1 LIFFGIFLSG
11 GIAVDIKEI
20 DRRSFFSKLGFGL
33 GGAGLLLRQLGVQ
46 PAFGTTP
53 ESSEKDKESTMQYR
67 PLGKTGLKVSEIS
80 LGAMRLKEPAVMFKA
95 LDLGVNFIDTA
106 HSYQNGNN
114 EKMIGKVA
122 KEYGRKKI
130 FIATKVHPFQ
140 LQEKVQEEF
149 RMLAKKTLDEKI
161 EESLK
166 RLQTDY
172 VDVLFI
178 HNIMDKSWPQNQE
191 VLAFLEKVKKA
202 GKARFVGVSI
212 HDPRCYIETIDQVL
226 KAPIYDVILAW
237 YNFKSPKEHG
247 DALSKARKAN
257 LGIITM
263 KTQAG
268 GYQKGSTDS
277 VSPNQAALKWVLDKD
292 FVDCA
297 IPGMVNMEQL
307 TENVGAVGKK
317 VGWSDRKILHAYYNA
332 IRHQYCVMCG
342 NCAKTCFVKV
352 DINAVNRALMYCE
365 GYGDFGQGREAYRQ
379 LSTRVNGLSCVDCT
393 SPSCHCING
402 IEVAKRM
409 RYAHSL
415 FG

>member
-1 LIFFGIFLSG
+1 MD
-11 GIAVDIKEI
+11 VKEI
-20 DRRSFFSKLGFGL
+20 NRRTFISELGVRL
-33 GGAGLLLRQLGVQ
+33 GGAGLFLSQLGVR
-46 PAFGTTP
+46 PAFGATA
-53 ESSEKDKESTMQYR
+53 ESSKKSKKYTMGYR
-67 PLGKTGLKVSEIS
+67 PLGKTGLKVSEVS
-80 LGAMRLKEPAVMFKA
+80 LGAMRLKEPAVMLKA
-95 LDLGVNFIDTA
+95 LDLGINFIDTA

-114 EKMIGKVA
+114 ERMIGKVA
-122 KEYGRKKI
+122 KEYGREKM

-140 LQEKVQEEF
+140 LQKEVLEEF
-149 RMLAKKTLDEKI
+149 RLLAKKTLDEKM

-178 HNIMDKSWPQNQE
+178 HNIMDQSWPQNQE
-191 VLAFLEKVKKA
+191 VLAFLEKVKKE

-212 HDPRCYIETIDQVL
+212 HDPRCYVETIDQVL

-237 YNFKSPKEHG
+237 YNFKSPQEHG
-247 DALSKARKAN
+247 VALKEARQAN

-268 GYQKGSTDS
+268 GYRKGATDS
-277 VSPNQAALKWVLDKD
+277 VSPNQAALKWVLEKD

-307 TENVGAVGKK
+307 TENVGAAGKK
-317 VGWSDRKILHAYYNA
+317 VAWSDRKTLHAYYNS
-332 IRHQYCVMCG
+332 IKHQYCTMCG
-342 NCAKTCFVKV
+342 SCSKTCIMSV

-365 GYGDFGQGREAYRQ
+365 GYGDFEQGHAAYRE
-379 LSTRVNGLSCVDCT
+379 LNSRSNGFSCIECT

-402 IEVAKRM
+402 IEIAKRM
-409 RYAHSL
+409 KHAHNL
-415 FG
+415 FA

>member
-1 LIFFGIFLSG
+1 M
-11 GIAVDIKEI
+11 DIQEI
-20 DRRSFFSKLGFGL
+20 DRRSFFAKLGFGL
-33 GGAGLLLRQLGVQ
+33 GGAGLLFRQLDVR
-46 PAFGTTP
+46 PAWGSTP
-53 ESSEKDKESTMQYR
+53 ESSKKAKETTMNYR
-67 PLGKTGLKVSEIS
+67 PLGKTGLKVSEVS
-80 LGAMRLKEPAVMFKA
+80 LGAMRLKEPAVMLKA
-95 LDLGVNFIDTA
+95 LDLGVNLIDTA

-114 EKMIGKVA
+114 EKMVGKVA
-122 KEYGRKKI
+122 KEYGRKKM

-191 VLAFLEKVKKA
+191 VLAFLEKVKKE

-212 HDPRCYIETIDQVL
+212 HDPRCYVETIEEVL

-237 YNFKSPKEHG
+237 YNFKSSQEHG
-247 DALSKARKAN
+247 DALKKARKAN

-268 GYQKGSTDS
+268 GYRKGATDS
-277 VSPNQAALKWVLDKD
+277 ISPNQAALKWVLDKD

-317 VGWSDRKILHAYYNA
+317 VAWSDRKTLHAYYNF
-332 IRHQYCVMCG
+332 IKHRYCTMCG
-342 NCAKTCFVKV
+342 SCSKTCIMSV

-365 GYGDFGQGREAYRQ
+365 GYGDFGQGHATYRELNSR
-379 LSTRVNGLSCVDCT
+379 SNGFSCIECT

-402 IEVAKRM
+402 IEIAKRM
-409 RYAHSL
+409 RHAHGL
-415 FG
+415 FA